1 MFCNLDYLKQPLLG
15 SALTTNGSISMRQ
28 SFLLSLNM
36 RDLLCSPA
44 TPNGFAVAV

>member
-1 MFCNLDYLKQPLLG
+1 MFCNLDYLKQPL
-15 SALTTNGSISMRQ
+15 LTTNGSISMRQ